1 MTSSDGE
8 VESACFYAGMKMMSC
23 PPPAD
28 MEAVRT
34 KDWKYV
40 RYFRSDK
47 SQYGEEDVDF
57 RGRQPDF
64 EQFFDL
70 NDDPGEEVNL
80 IAEPGLQERIGD
92 FRERCSQHS
101 TALVLARQD
110 TQTYPR

>member
-1 MTSSDGE
+1 MLADSHAEWRDE
-8 VESACFYAGMKMMSC
+8 IFIESLFLLRTGPYV
-23 PPPAD
+23 
-28 MEAVRT
+28 EAVRT

-47 SQYGEEDVDF
+47 PQYGEEDVDF

-70 NDDPGEEVNL
+70 TDDPGEEVNL

-101 TALVLARQD
+101 AALVLARQD
-110 TQTYPR
+110 TQTFPR